1 MTTVSV
7 RMLGTDDVALFDDDR
22 TCFIDGVDARVA
34 ASLLDDPS
42 RHVAIA
48 VDRGRVV
55 GFAFAMRR
63 EARDR
68 ELVVAD
74 VAVAPAHRRRGVGR
88 RLLAVLLERGRALGC
103 REASVEAGHD
113 DAALRAMCAA
123 AGGIEQTPARVRVAF
138 ALR

>member
-7 RMLGTDDVALFDDDR
+7 RMLGPGDLALFDHDSA
-22 TCFIDGVDARVA
+22 CFVDGVDARVA

-48 VDRGRVV
+48 VDGERVV
-55 GFAFAMRR
+55 GVAFAMQPEGRH
-63 EARDR
+63 R

-74 VAVAPAHRRRGVGR
+74 VAVAPSHRRRGVGR
-88 RLLAVLLERGRALGC
+88 RLLAVLLERGRAIGC

-113 DAALRAMCAA
+113 DAALRALCAA
-123 AGGIEQTPARVRVAF
+123 AGGVEETPLRVRVAF
-138 ALR
+138 ALG

>member
-1 MTTVSV
+1 MTTPSV
-7 RMLGTDDVALFDDDR
+7 RMLGPDDLALFDDDS
-22 TCFIDGVDARVA
+22 TCFVDGVDARVA

-48 VDRGRVV
+48 VDGGRVV
-55 GFAFAMRR
+55 GVAFAMQR
-63 EARDR
+63 EDRDR

-74 VAVAPAHRRRGVGR
+74 VAVAPSHRRRGVGR

-103 REASVEAGHD
+103 HEASVEAGHD
-113 DAALRAMCAA
+113 DAALRALCAA
-123 AGGIEQTPARVRVAF
+123 AGGIEETPTRVRVAF